1 MLPKVCGRNWPP
13 RAGRGYLVSRAA
25 LFVRWVLGV
34 SVAVFLALGLA
45 FMFVPDIMMIDAIDL
60 KAEPPKALADV
71 RAVYG
76 GLRLAVAILL
86 AICFFR
92 KHWANGLAISALV
105 WTCLFSGRLVGIVVD
120 PERDILTYGL
130 FASAVLGAALSAVA
144 WFLARRPESAAPAAV
159 FTPAPAAT
167 PVETATTNQEG

>member
-1 MLPKVCGRNWPP
+1 MLARVCGRNWPP

-34 SVAVFLALGLA
+34 SAAVFLALGLA
-45 FMFVPDIMMIDAIDL
+45 FMFVPDMMIDAIDL
-60 KAEPPKALADV
+60 KAESPKALADV

-105 WTCLFSGRLVGIVVD
+105 CTCLFSGRLVGIVVD
-120 PERDILTYGL
+120 PARDILTYGL